1 MKDGDTDTKSDITR
15 SIQGSQ
21 LFMKKRKKMSAGTGN
36 DGASASDNISD
47 FSDNASD
54 MRNPFIRKDTNTKDL
69 RSKSQSS

>member
-1 MKDGDTDTKSDITR
+1 MKDGETDNTSVITR
-15 SIQGSQ
+15 SIKGSM

-47 FSDNASD
+47 FSDNASA
-54 MRNPFIRKDTNTKDL
+54 MSPPFTRKETNTKDF

>member
-1 MKDGDTDTKSDITR
+1 
-15 SIQGSQ
+15 
-21 LFMKKRKKMSAGTGN
+21 MKKRKKMSAGTGN

-54 MRNPFIRKDTNTKDL
+54 MRNPLLRKETNTNDL